1 MIHFSLCFFFFV
13 AFSCLAAEQTRL
25 PLNDYFAETWNTRS
39 GLPHNSINSV
49 AQTNDGYVWIATWE
63 GLARFNGREFKLF
76 TRSEIPD
83 LPDSGLRSLAPQ
95 ADGSLYI
102 SGARGGVSHLKNRQ
116 WLVQN
121 NASAMVNYV
130 LKTRSGEMWLAL
142 EGDGIAYR
150 DYDNGPE
157 HTILVNLSAYR
168 LVEDKRGVIWAATS
182 DGLYKIE
189 NKIAQLVTPSSG
201 LPHSSIYSAL
211 LTQQGQLIVAGE
223 KGAWRLVGDMF
234 ESIHPKLDG
243 ESISSLL
250 QDDHDDIWFGT
261 INKGLFRLS
270 EIGLEQLDADSGLP
284 ANRILSL
291 MQDRE
296 KSIWVG
302 TNGGVYRLREAP
314 FSSWTKKR
322 GLNGDYVRSV
332 LSHSDGSM
340 WVGSSLGLNRVN
352 NDSVVAIP
360 PAFEQGPLSILS
372 LAEDNQG
379 GVWVGTYT
387 SGLMRVVDKKI
398 YPVINRD
405 NGLLSNEIRAL
416 LFDNEQRLWVGSAAG
431 LTRIDPDGSVVQY
444 TTEQGLPGDFIMAL
458 ALDSRGNIWVGTG
471 VGVAMFNGEL
481 EKFKGQAFPKQFNAE
496 YAFGFYAQ
504 QNFMWMTTDR
514 GLIRFNI
521 ITGEIA
527 ILGREQGLPVDK
539 LFQLVVQDD
548 SFWLSSN
555 RGIIQVK
562 QQQVNELLNDPS
574 SIKGQKLQYQ
584 LYDEGDGMLSA
595 QANGGSNPAATLHN
609 DGSIWFATSQGAS
622 TVVPERIKQASQI
635 SLPTVIE
642 SLYVDGKNTPILY
655 DEELVLPPST
665 ARLSFHYAG
674 LSFIMPQRLN
684 FQTKLIGYN
693 NEWVNRQRLTITE
706 YTNLAPGKYTFM
718 VRAGYPNGQWQD
730 NYKTINF
737 VIQSYF
743 WQQTGFKLVM
753 FFTLLLLAFG
763 LYQYRLYH
771 YKKIEKELIIRV
783 EQQTRDLQQQT
794 DAFAHQATHDQL
806 TDLPNRRAFDSWL
819 AENFS
824 DFKQQALPLAIAIMD
839 IDHFKRINDG
849 WSHIIGDR
857 VICVVAHLLSQCVKS
872 DASEVARWGGE
883 EFTLLFPNK
892 TAQQAA
898 ELCDELRLEIANYD
912 FSTIANGL
920 SVTVSFGVADSL
932 TVNDYD
938 RLLAQADQALYKA
951 KTIGRNRV
959 EIIFSDTLS
968 AEQPES

>member
-1 MIHFSLCFFFFV
+1 MIRLGFCFFIFV
-13 AFSCLAAEQTRL
+13 MFSSLAAEQTRL

-76 TRSEIPD
+76 TRSEISG

-102 SGARGGVSHLKNRQ
+102 SGARGGVSHLKDRHWIAQ
-116 WLVQN
+116 AD
-121 NASAMVNYV
+121 ASAMVNYI

-142 EGDGIAYR
+142 EGDGVTYR
-150 DYDNGPE
+150 EFDNGPE
-157 HTILVNLSAYR
+157 HTVLVNLSAYR
-168 LVEDKRGVIWAATS
+168 LVEDNKGVIWAATS
-182 DGLYKIE
+182 DGLYRVE
-189 NKIAQLVTPSSG
+189 NKTAQLVTPSHG
-201 LPHSSIYSAL
+201 LPNNSIYSLL
-211 LTQQGQLIVAGE
+211 LTKQGQLIVAGE

-234 ESIHPKLDG
+234 ESIHQLDG

-250 QDDHDDIWFGT
+250 QDDHNDIWFGT

-270 EIGLEQLDADSGLP
+270 EIGLEQLDADAGLP

-332 LSHSDGSM
+332 LSRADGSM
-340 WVGSSLGLNRVN
+340 WVGSSLGLNRISDDKVE
-352 NDSVVAIP
+352 AIK
-360 PAFEQGPLSILS
+360 PALDQDPLSILS
-372 LAEDNQG
+372 LTEDQQG
-379 GVWVGTYT
+379 NVWVGTYT
-387 SGLMRVVDKKI
+387 SGLMRVIDKKI

-405 NGLLSNEIRAL
+405 NGLLSNEVRAL

-431 LTRIDPDGSVVQY
+431 LTRIDPDGSLAQY
-444 TTEQGLPGDFIMAL
+444 TIEQGLPGDFIMAL
-458 ALDSRGNIWVGTG
+458 ALDSHGNIWVGTG
-471 VGVAMFNGEL
+471 VGVAMFNSALGE
-481 EKFKGQAFPKQFNAE
+481 FKGQAFPQQFNAK

-504 QNFMWMTTDR
+504 QDFMWMTTDR
-514 GLIRFNI
+514 GLIRFNV
-521 ITGEIA
+521 ITGDIA
-527 ILGREQGLPVDK
+527 MLGREQGLPVDK
-539 LFQLVVQDD
+539 LFQLVAQGD

-562 QQQVNELLNDPS
+562 QQQVNDFLDDP
-574 SIKGQKLQYQ
+574 INTRGQKLQYQ

-622 TVVPERIKQASQI
+622 TVMPERIKKATQI

-642 SLYVDGKNTPILY
+642 NLYVDGKNTPLLY
-655 DEELVLPPST
+655 DEEVILLPPST
-665 ARLSFHYAG
+665 SRLSFHYAG

-684 FQTKLIGYN
+684 FQTKLLGYN

-718 VRAGYPNGQWQD
+718 VRAGYPNSQWQD
-730 NYKTINF
+730 NYKTVNF

-743 WQQTGFKLVM
+743 WQKTSFKLVM
-753 FFTLLLLAFG
+753 FFTLLLLAYA

-771 YKKIEKELIIRV
+771 YKNIEKELTIRV
-783 EQQTRDLQQQT
+783 EQQTSDLQQQT

-819 AENFS
+819 ADNFS
-824 DFKQQALPLAIAIMD
+824 DFKQRALPLAIAIMD

-857 VICVVAHLLSQCVKS
+857 VICVVAHLLSQCGEN
-872 DASEVARWGGE
+872 DASLVARWGGE

-898 ELCDELRLEIANYD
+898 QLCEQLRVEIANYD
-912 FSTIANGL
+912 FSNIASGL
-920 SVTVSFGVADSL
+920 TVTVSFGIADSL

-951 KTIGRNRV
+951 KNNGRNRIEV
-959 EIIFSDTLS
+959 TFPDTVS
-968 AEQPES
+968 VKP